1 MVDNSQGVY
10 LVQELDP
17 IILSTPFKIQTSW
30 HVISGAPCSGKTT
43 LIDQLA
49 GVGYRTAIE
58 TAREYFEIE
67 MAKGR
72 TSQEIRGSWHTL
84 QWGIFGMQKNLE
96 NGLSPEQ
103 VVFLDRGLPDSLAF
117 HRVWGLNPN
126 ELLLDC
132 RKHRYTSVF
141 ILDRLPFI
149 RDKQLDPEDEKSAQ
163 FVDDWLER
171 DYAALG

>member
-1 MVDNSQGVY
+1 MVDNSQGEY
-10 LVQELDP
+10 MVQELDP

-72 TSQEIRGSWHTL
+72 TSQKIRGSWHTL

-126 ELLLDC
+126 ELLLD
-132 RKHRYTSVF
+132 
-141 ILDRLPFI
+141 
-149 RDKQLDPEDEKSAQ
+149 
-163 FVDDWLER
+163 
-171 DYAALG
+171 

>member
-1 MVDNSQGVY
+1 MVDNSQGEY

-49 GVGYRTAIE
+49 GVGYRIAIE

-72 TSQEIRGSWHTL
+72 TS
-84 QWGIFGMQKNLE
+84 
-96 NGLSPEQ
+96 
-103 VVFLDRGLPDSLAF
+103 
-117 HRVWGLNPN
+117 
-126 ELLLDC
+126 
-132 RKHRYTSVF
+132 
-141 ILDRLPFI
+141 
-149 RDKQLDPEDEKSAQ
+149 
-163 FVDDWLER
+163 
-171 DYAALG
+171 